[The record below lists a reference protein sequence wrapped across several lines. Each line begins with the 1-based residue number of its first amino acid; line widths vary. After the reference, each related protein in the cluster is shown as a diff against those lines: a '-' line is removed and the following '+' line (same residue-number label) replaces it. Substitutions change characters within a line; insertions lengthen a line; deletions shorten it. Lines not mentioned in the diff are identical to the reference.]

1 MRKYLL
7 ILFVLS
13 TAVLLLNHPKPE
25 KVIRTEGSKLV
36 FESGN
41 YAIVYPFGLHRIPS
55 NPLGLRTYE
64 KFTFEDK
71 KIEQGLYDNNG
82 EFFPDDDIRLK
93 NNSFFFYI
101 IMTIMAIY
109 FTFFFYRDFINARDW
124 FHSRTDIAFTAMLPE
139 KRNVALK
146 NKMSCDRCNTSPNFS
161 ADKEL
166 RVQGMIWIE
175 GKCNICGEQKKI
187 RIK

>member
-1 MRKYLL
+1 M
-7 ILFVLS
+7 LS

-82 EFFPDDDIRLK
+82 ELFPDDDIRLK

-109 FTFFFYRDFINARDW
+109 FQDLMPGSARSQERYSSTERGIDNYYLHFLSSVQLCCFSQMKNA
-124 FHSRTDIAFTAMLPE
+124 F
-139 KRNVALK
+139 K
-146 NKMSCDRCNTSPNFS
+146 N
-161 ADKEL
+161 
-166 RVQGMIWIE
+166 
-175 GKCNICGEQKKI
+175 
-187 RIK
+187 